1 MAAKKPQ
8 PNEPK
13 PRRRLLQRLIKAPA
27 ALSIL
32 WPALLLCGGYL
43 AWHRWGADHVA
54 SQYYALDPTLIEVTE
69 PPEYIRTSV
78 VDAVYRDT
86 ALGDLSL
93 LDARASAK
101 IASAFASHPWV
112 RHVTGVR
119 KLPGGVIDVHVQYRR
134 PVAMVHV
141 ISRHP
146 EVSDS
151 SFFAVDGEGTLL
163 PTADFAPAETR
174 QYLHIVV
181 PGAYPTGGV
190 GSPFGDLRVEAAA
203 RVAAVLAKYREDA
216 GIASIG
222 VHGDPR
228 RTGAPQFELT
238 TRSGERLFWGSAPGS
253 ELAGEPPAAM
263 KLQVLLEGA
272 APGSDLRMAGR
283 PSPPSH
289 SAE

>member
-1 MAAKKPQ
+1 M
-8 PNEPK
+8 
-13 PRRRLLQRLIKAPA
+13 
-27 ALSIL
+27 LSIL

-43 AWHRWGADHVA
+43 AWHRWGAEHVA
-54 SQYYALDPTLIEVTE
+54 SQYYGLDPTLIEVTE
-69 PPEYIRTSV
+69 PPEYIRTNV

-112 RHVTGVR
+112 RHVIGVR
-119 KLPGGVIDVHVQYRR
+119 KLPGGIIDVRLDYRR

-151 SFFAVDGEGTLL
+151 SFFAVDGQGVLL

-174 QYLHIVV
+174 QYLHIIV
-181 PGAYPTGGV
+181 PGAYPTGGI

-203 RVAAVLAKYREDA
+203 RVAALLSDHRERA

-228 RTGAPQFELT
+228 RTGGPQFELT
-238 TRSGERLFWGSAPGS
+238 TQSGGRVFWGSAPGS
-253 ELAGEPPAAM
+253 EVDGEPPAAM

-272 APGSDLRMAGR
+272 TTGADLRMAAGR
-283 PSPPSH
+283 TVPDEAPSSPQ
-289 SAE
+289 